1 MTGIKIVDN
10 IEPNLPEDHV
20 VRTTMNHEKWFKII
34 GGVLNI
40 PSENALRGN
49 FVLVDKLIEALHNFK
64 HWQPQKGIWD
74 DSKIQGVTYTSV
86 EDCIQAIKFLSTQ
99 KVLACD
105 IETRNT
111 GYSKNK
117 LLLLG
122 IAYNDY
128 DAIVI
133 SNFDDKVLQE
143 LQKLFDREDIVFI
156 WQNGKFDTSRLMYLV
171 NLRARIDEDT
181 MLQHYAGIN
190 EHKGTHGLKDLGEL
204 YLQTPPWDDELNN
217 FKRKWCLQNR
227 VKMADFQYDMIP
239 LEVLIPYLYRDTCA
253 AFQLNKLFK
262 TLMRPGSEGVYRSL
276 IRAANVFKEIE
287 YNGCLIDIDYIYEL
301 QDELDTLIL
310 EANRKVKETSA
321 VLWDP
326 SLYMLETGARAF
338 PGPFNLKSPKQLKWM
353 LERATGEKLEK
364 TDRDTLDRLVEDYPE
379 IPFIQAICDLRKY
392 NKYMDTYVQ
401 GMFDVMDTDHRV
413 RCTFNLHGTETGRLS
428 CSDPNMQ
435 NIPRSKMIK
444 NLFVAPKGYQL
455 VQFDYSQAELR
466 TLAWLS
472 QDEYLRETY
481 REGKD
486 LHDAMALKIF
496 GPEFT
501 KEQRVAAKTV
511 NFGIPYGRGPGS
523 IRGKL
528 HMSMGEA
535 TKLVRDW
542 YAAAPGAKR
551 FVDSMRKVPYVAEP
565 YTTVFGRQRHYII
578 TADNRNHVENEAVN
592 FPVSSVASDLTMLSV
607 CSIHDQLIAEGIDA
621 RIVNTVHDSIIIE
634 CIDDPAALKRV
645 VEIGTSTMA
654 NMPKKYLVEPPL
666 DFPFKADAEIG
677 PKWGGLQDAD
687 TFIEQKTSSD

>member
-64 HWQPQKGIWD
+64 HRQPQKGIWD

-86 EDCIQAIKFLSTQ
+86 EDCIQAIKFLGTQ

-128 DAIVI
+128 NAIVI

-204 YLQTPPWDDELNN
+204 YLQTPPWDDKLNN

-496 GPEFT
+496 GPGFT